1 MENLN
6 YAATLKD
13 IKVLIVS
20 YSNMKPVS
28 PKVHEYIADW
38 VKKGGVLIYCGRDDD
53 PYQSV
58 MEWWNTKDNHYKAPS
73 EHLFQLLKIK
83 VNASGEQ
90 QFKAG
95 KGTVYVI
102 RKNPK
107 EFVME
112 PNGSKDFVDV
122 VKKAYEKD
130 AKAGKLVFRNSLYLE
145 RGPYD
150 IISVMDESVSDKPF
164 VVNRP
169 VIDLF
174 DPELPVLSKKT
185 VEPGRQAFLYDLM
198 RIKNKKQPQVLASA
212 SRIYDEKVQTN
223 TYSFVSKSPLNTTNS
238 VRILL
243 PLEPKKII
251 LTDAKGQEVKIIKTL
266 WDALSHT
273 SYLSFEND
281 PDGTRVAIEW

>member
-1 MENLN
+1 
-6 YAATLKD
+6 
-13 IKVLIVS
+13 
-20 YSNMKPVS
+20 
-28 PKVHEYIADW
+28 
-38 VKKGGVLIYCGRDDD
+38 
-53 PYQSV
+53 
-58 MEWWNTKDNHYKAPS
+58 
-73 EHLFQLLKIK
+73 
-83 VNASGEQ
+83 
-90 QFKAG
+90 
-95 KGTVYVI
+95 VYVI

-112 PNGSKDFVDV
+112 PGGSSDFVNTI
-122 VKKAYEKD
+122 KKAYEND
-130 AKAGKLVFRNSLYLE
+130 AHAGKLIFKNSFYLE

-212 SRIYDEKVQTN
+212 SRIYDEKVKSN
-223 TYSFVSKSPLNTTNS
+223 EYSFVSKSPLNTTNS
-238 VRILL
+238 IRILL
-243 PLEPKKII
+243 PHEPRKIS
-251 LTDAKGQEVKIIKTL
+251 LSDAKRQEVKTIKTS

-273 SYLSFEND
+273 TYLSFEND
-281 PDGTRVAIEW
+281 PDGTIVKLEW